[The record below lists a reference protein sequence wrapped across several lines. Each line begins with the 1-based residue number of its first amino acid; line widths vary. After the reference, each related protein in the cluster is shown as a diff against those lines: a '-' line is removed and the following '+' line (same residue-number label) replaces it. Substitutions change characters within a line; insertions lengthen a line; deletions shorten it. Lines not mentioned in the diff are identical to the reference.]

1 MISSSVGENSDPII
15 EIVIKKIIKIKYQFK
30 IINSFVFVFVL
41 VLIRISRTINNKYC
55 SASEIKRK

>member
-41 VLIRISRTINNKYC
+41 VLSRNVLI
-55 SASEIKRK
+55 I